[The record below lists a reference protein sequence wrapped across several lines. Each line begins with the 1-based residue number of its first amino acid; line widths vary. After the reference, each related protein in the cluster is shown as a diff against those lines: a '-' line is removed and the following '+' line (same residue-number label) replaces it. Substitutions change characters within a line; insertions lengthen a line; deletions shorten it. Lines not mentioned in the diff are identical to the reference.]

1 MAELKNIIFDLGGVL
16 INLDYK
22 KTEDA
27 FIRLGYENFHA
38 MYSQYT
44 ADELFRKLETGKI
57 SDEDFYTITVKAHAG
72 SVTEEAIRTAWNA
85 MLLSWR
91 KESLLFLE
99 KISSQY
105 RIFLLSNTN
114 AIHFEAFHRS
124 LKEETG
130 RESIDPLFIKAYWSH
145 RIGLR
150 KPDADVF
157 EFVAKDAGIRPEE
170 TLLIDDSEHNI
181 KKAAELGF
189 KTHLLTADE
198 RVEALDYSKF

>member
-1 MAELKNIIFDLGGVL
+1 MAALKNIIFDLGGVL
-16 INLDYK
+16 IDLDYK

-27 FIRLGYENFHA
+27 FISLGYENFHT

-57 SDEDFYTITVKAHAG
+57 SNEDFYKVAINAHAG
-72 SVTEEAIRTAWNA
+72 SVTEEAIQAAWNA

-91 KESLLFLE
+91 NESLLFLE
-99 KISSQY
+99 KISTQY

-130 RESIDPLFIKAYWSH
+130 RESIEPLFTKAYWSH
-145 RIGLR
+145 KIGLR
-150 KPDADVF
+150 KPDAEVF

-170 TLLIDDSEHNI
+170 TLLIDDSENNI

-189 KTHLLTADE
+189 KTHLLIAGE
-198 RVEALDYSKF
+198 LVEELNYRKF